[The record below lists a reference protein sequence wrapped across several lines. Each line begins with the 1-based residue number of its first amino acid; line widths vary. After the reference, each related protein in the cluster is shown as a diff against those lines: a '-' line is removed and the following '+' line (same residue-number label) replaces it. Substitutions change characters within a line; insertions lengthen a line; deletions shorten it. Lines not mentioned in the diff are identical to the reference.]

1 MQASVLAS
9 QERLQYVAAF
19 GDKREYIAIIET
31 QLRNARKENSSLTK
45 EKEMKGLQ
53 LVWETQKLRETEGKL
68 HRKEQEMARGQKEVS
83 AFKMRLH
90 EMQENL
96 EKAESSCKQQ
106 EAQVQLLERE
116 LEQQQSLRGPSRRR
130 STIPHQDS
138 SATSSSSRDPSTG
151 LSSSRDQQS
160 QSLAGELAD
169 CDESVREGK
178 VVVEGEGGKEKENRV
193 TKSPKREGRRR
204 SVKLGAISFLEEV
217 EREFEK
223 KASQQAPVKNTQ
235 TALYGNRLKGGYC
248 GAPVYPSTGQVE
260 DQPMSTAICYV

>member
-1 MQASVLAS
+1 MPILCGLETFGLSVHIALA
-9 QERLQYVAAF
+9 V
-19 GDKREYIAIIET
+19 
-31 QLRNARKENSSLTK
+31 QLYNTNSSISLCT
-45 EKEMKGLQ
+45 
-53 LVWETQKLRETEGKL
+53 TTYSFPC
-68 HRKEQEMARGQKEVS
+68 VS
-83 AFKMRLH
+83 CVYI
-90 EMQENL
+90 
-96 EKAESSCKQQ
+96 AESSCKQQ

-138 SATSSSSRDPSTG
+138 AATSSHSSRDPSTG

-178 VVVEGEGGKEKENRV
+178 VVVEGGGGGGKEKENRV

-235 TALYGNRLKGGYC
+235 TALYGNRLKVYKPFSTMC
-248 GAPVYPSTGQVE
+248 HSLTVYILCRVVTVVHPCIQGALHKARKPTNVHSNDV
-260 DQPMSTAICYV
+260 M

>member
-1 MQASVLAS
+1 M
-9 QERLQYVAAF
+9 AAF
-19 GDKREYIAIIET
+19 GDKKEYIAIIEA

-83 AFKMRLH
+83 VFKMRLH

-96 EKAESSCKQQ
+96 DKAESSCKQQ

-138 SATSSSSRDPSTG
+138 SATSSHSSRDPSTG

-178 VVVEGEGGKEKENRV
+178 VVVEGGGGGGKEKENRV

-235 TALYGNRLKGGYC
+235 TALYGNRLKGGCC
-248 GAPVYPSTGQVE
+248 GAPVYPRGTGQGSKAN
-260 DQPMSTAICYV
+260 QCPQQ

>member
-1 MQASVLAS
+1 M
-9 QERLQYVAAF
+9 
-19 GDKREYIAIIET
+19 YI
-31 QLRNARKENSSLTK
+31 
-45 EKEMKGLQ
+45 
-53 LVWETQKLRETEGKL
+53 
-68 HRKEQEMARGQKEVS
+68 
-83 AFKMRLH
+83 
-90 EMQENL
+90 
-96 EKAESSCKQQ
+96 AESSCKQQ

-178 VVVEGEGGKEKENRV
+178 VVVEGGVGGGKEKENRV

-235 TALYGNRLKGGYC
+235 TALYGNRLKVYKPFSAMIVPFIDCLYSVQGGYC
-248 GAPVYPSTGQVE
+248 GAPVYPRG
-260 DQPMSTAICYV
+260 TAQGSKVNQCPQQ